1 VDETTV
7 DTSVTPLQPGDPR
20 RLGSYDLIGRLGAG
34 GQGAVFLGT
43 SPSGDRVAVKL
54 LHPDLTQDTDARG
67 RFVREAM
74 AAKQVA
80 RFCAAQVLDVQV
92 AGDRPFIVSEYVPG
106 PSVHRLVKDGGP
118 LSDGPLERLAIG
130 TATALVAI
138 HQAGIVHRDL
148 KPANVLVGPDGPRV
162 IDFGI
167 AKALATTATATS
179 RVLGT
184 PAYMAPEQV
193 RGGPVD
199 GAVDVFAWGAL
210 MVFVATGRPPF
221 GTDSIPQVVQR
232 ILGEEPDLTGLPEPL
247 RGLIRD
253 CLAKDPAARPT
264 ASQILLRLLGQGAAT
279 MSAAVAS
286 EPAGG
291 GAGVGARAGAGAGVG
306 LGGVGPG
313 GAGAAG
319 PDDAL
324 EAGAAEAAVAADV
337 LAQAATIA
345 GIRPP
350 VAAGPTAALG
360 APPGSVTMP
369 AQPYETVRTPQPAQP
384 AQAAQAVQAVQAGQ
398 AVQAA
403 SAAPVAKRPALSRAF
418 IAAGLAAVVVAIV
431 LLLLSAMRPYGTSGN
446 PEGGTP
452 GTSPAGQIGTEQNG
466 PLQGSGQPRQQTTQS
481 SGGTT
486 PQIAPGT
493 AGQGA
498 GGVHGSPSY
507 AQTSAPPTTHISTP
521 TTTPTTT
528 ASSTPSDTPTATPY
542 ATPSTESYEENSP

>member
-1 VDETTV
+1 MDETTV
-7 DTSVTPLQPGDPR
+7 DASVAPLLPGDPR
-20 RLGSYDLIGRLGAG
+20 RLGSYDLIGRLGVG

-80 RFCAAQVLDVQV
+80 RFCAAQVIDVQV
-92 AGDRPFIVSEYVPG
+92 AGDRPYIVSEYVPG
-106 PSVHRLVKDGGP
+106 PSLYRMVKDGGP

-148 KPANVLVGPDGPRV
+148 KPANVLIGPDGPRV

-184 PAYMAPEQV
+184 PAYMAPEQI

-210 MVFVATGRPPF
+210 IVFVATGRPPF

-232 ILGEEPDLTGLPEPL
+232 IIGEEPDLTGLPEPL
-247 RGLIRD
+247 RGLVRD
-253 CLAKDPAARPT
+253 CLAKEPAERPT
-264 ASQILLRLLGQGAAT
+264 AQQILLRLLGQG
-279 MSAAVAS
+279 
-286 EPAGG
+286 E
-291 GAGVGARAGAGAGVG
+291 
-306 LGGVGPG
+306 GGVGPG

-319 PDDAL
+319 PDKAPRAGGPARAGAVRAAGPV
-324 EAGAAEAAVAADV
+324 EAGPMWAGPVGAGAVMGVLGAVGTGAAEDAVATDV

-350 VAAGPTAALG
+350 VAAGPTATFGSPPGPIAMAAGPYETLG
-360 APPGSVTMP
+360 APRP
-369 AQPYETVRTPQPAQP
+369 APTAR
-384 AQAAQAVQAVQAGQ
+384 

-403 SAAPVAKRPALSRAF
+403 SAASAVSAAPGAKRPALSRAF

-431 LLLLSAMRPYGTSGN
+431 FLLLSAMRPYGTSGN
-446 PEGGTP
+446 PEGGT
-452 GTSPAGQIGTEQNG
+452 
-466 PLQGSGQPRQQTTQS
+466 
-481 SGGTT
+481 T
-486 PQIAPGT
+486 PT
-493 AGQGA
+493 
-498 GGVHGSPSY
+498 
-507 AQTSAPPTTHISTP
+507 STP
-521 TTTPTTT
+521 TD
-528 ASSTPSDTPTATPY
+528 TPSATPY
-542 ATPSTESYEENSP
+542 DSPSTESDGEHAP